1 MVFGCCVTRTGRS
14 PRQVLAANHILA
26 IQEGSYIAMAWVAL
40 TTLSVDVDHHDCTAI
55 SGLGHPT
62 DFHPLS
68 QFMLRALVVLRGAS
82 GSDPREATASIV
94 RSRIIFYVVG
104 LLICVPKG
112 FVLVCDNGAHGRL
125 WGSSSRERL

>member
-1 MVFGCCVTRTGRS
+1 MVRPKFSQPIISWQSKKVPTS
-14 PRQVLAANHILA
+14 P
-26 IQEGSYIAMAWVAL
+26 WVAL
-40 TTLSVDVDHHDCTAI
+40 TTLSVDVDHHDYTAI

-68 QFMLRALVVLRGAS
+68 QFMLRALVALRGAS

-112 FVLVCDNGAHGRL
+112 FVHVCDNGAHGRL
-125 WGSSSRERL
+125 WCSSSPERL